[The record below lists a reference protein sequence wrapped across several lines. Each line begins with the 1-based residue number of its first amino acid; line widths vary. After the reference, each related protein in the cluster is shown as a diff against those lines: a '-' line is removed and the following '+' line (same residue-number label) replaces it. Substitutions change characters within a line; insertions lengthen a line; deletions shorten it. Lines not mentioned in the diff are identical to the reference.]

1 MNGVRR
7 NNVSRCWFT
16 IIGLIVSPLILCPA
30 RALVPSDATLISTT
44 KIWSQAPYNSF
55 TDLEFFKG
63 QYYCT
68 FREATQHTVPP
79 AGTQGGQIRVLR
91 STDLT
96 TWTSVALMDFG
107 INNDLRDPKL
117 SVTPDNRLLLI
128 AGDSPQSTGTR
139 QSYSWS
145 STNGTTWSSPT
156 ATVAAGQWLWRVEWN
171 GATGYGISY
180 ASNSTRLYKTTN
192 GATFSTVVSTLT
204 TGNEGAMLFRK
215 DGTFLALIRRDP
227 DNAVLGTSTGNYTG
241 WSFTNTNRFVG
252 GPNMIELPDG
262 RIVVG
267 GRSVDGTTRTSLMFL
282 DPTTATLSEF
292 MTLPSGGDTSY
303 PGFVWNN
310 NKLYVSY
317 YSSHEGK
324 ASIYLSQVSFANVPE
339 PSSAAAAML
348 ASYWMLR
355 RHRQHSTKT
364 SGAVNS

>member
-1 MNGVRR
+1 MNWLCRHNLAR
-7 NNVSRCWFT
+7 NRVA
-16 IIGLIVSPLILCPA
+16 IIVVIASLLIVCST
-30 RALVPSDATLISTT
+30 RALVPSDATLLSTT
-44 KIWSQAPYNSF
+44 KIWDQAPYNSF

-68 FREATQHTVPP
+68 FREATQHGVPP
-79 AGTQGGQIRVLR
+79 AGTQGGEIRVLR
-91 STDLT
+91 SSDLS
-96 TWTSVALMDFG
+96 TWSSVALMNFG

-180 ASNSTRLYKTTN
+180 ASNSTRLYKSTN

-204 TGNEGAMLFRK
+204 SGNEAALLFRH
-215 DGTFLALIRRDP
+215 DGSFLSLVRRDP
-227 DNAVLGTSTGNYTG
+227 GNAVLGTSTGNYTA
-241 WSFTNTNRFVG
+241 WSFTETNRFVG

-267 GRSVDGTTRTSLMFL
+267 GRLTDGTSRTSLMFL
-282 DPTTATLSEF
+282 NPTTAALSEF
-292 MTLPSGGDTSY
+292 MTLPSGGDSSY

-310 NKLYVSY
+310 DRLYVSY

-324 ASIYLSQVSFANVPE
+324 ASVYLSQVSFAGVPE
-339 PSSAAAAML
+339 PSSAVAVML
-348 ASYWMLR
+348 ASYWALR
-355 RHRQHSTKT
+355 RNRQHSPRSNGGIKL
-364 SGAVNS
+364 